1 MNNKINLNMIKMKN
15 THNNK
20 KKFIR
25 GLLWLNKGLVGQK
38 DLNLA
43 IGERNLST
51 TNRVKKNINLPKS

>member
-1 MNNKINLNMIKMKN
+1 MIKMKN
-15 THNNK
+15 TQNNK

-51 TNRVKKNINLPKS
+51 TNRVKKNINLPKVDIK

>member
-1 MNNKINLNMIKMKN
+1 MIKMKN
-15 THNNK
+15 TQNNK